1 MEPLKIDQL
10 PPSITFDQLPAAVFL
25 LIREFQTFKL
35 TFQSAPLEPAD
46 QLMTVDQ
53 AAKFLSL
60 AKPTIYAMLSRG
72 ELPNLKRGKRVYFQK
87 TDLLNYLKAGRRKSF
102 HQLKDEGRGK

>member
-1 MEPLKIDQL
+1 MNTETL
-10 PPSITFDQLPAAVFL
+10 TFDQIPAAISFL
-25 LIREFQTFKL
+25 IKEVNGIKL
-35 TFQSAPLEPAD
+35 ALQAEHPEPVD

-53 AAKFLSL
+53 AAEFLTL

-87 TDLLNYLKAGRRKSF
+87 SDLLNYLQAGRRKSYQ
-102 HQLKDEGRGK
+102 QLKDEGRGK